1 MQDKASIPGSSHR
14 FRPDWERLGSE
25 LTNHQV
31 LNMPVRHFIPDMR
44 ELRPKPSVIGKPRNI
59 GLILKNTT
67 QKKNEEVTFVEKTY
81 QP

>member
-14 FRPDWERLGSE
+14 LSPNTGWSLGAE

-31 LNMPVRHFIPDMR
+31 LNMPVRHFIPDLR

-67 QKKNEEVTFVEKTY
+67 QKRMRK
-81 QP
+81 